1 MGGSE
6 SLSNWMGLAMHMWGG
21 GGQPRQVIK
30 EGTSELL
37 VKLTQKL
44 EEEEQLQDIYKM
56 VRVFSF
62 PFF

>member
-21 GGQPRQVIK
+21 GGICQVIK